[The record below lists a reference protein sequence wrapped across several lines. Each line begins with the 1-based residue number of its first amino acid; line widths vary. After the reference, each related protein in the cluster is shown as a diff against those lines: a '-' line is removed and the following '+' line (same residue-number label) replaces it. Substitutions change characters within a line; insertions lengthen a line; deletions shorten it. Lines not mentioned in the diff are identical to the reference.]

1 MANYSFIINVG
12 NAIDKSHFRMYFHES
27 ISTKRLSF
35 YDIEDFSE
43 LKDKVTVIGK
53 HIDRNVFEADSNY
66 LYICTSRKWAD
77 QTDLLWWTLFQK
89 SYVYSSI
96 PEEIQKKIKKVY
108 LIIVDYDENIIMQ
121 IDGRRDTVDT
131 KLLETGYLEDGV
143 VSKSW
148 DAIAH
153 PVVTEEQLRGI
164 GNLYDGSG
172 FDEELEDVFDENV
185 CGSAYCQFIMNSL
198 DHFKE
203 LSDKKE
209 ADGTAVYSFTKIVK
223 TDFKEKFVKKINR
236 IDTLIIKVDPADQAA
251 KRLSQ
256 MKLVTFL
263 VNSVDK
269 SDISEID
276 RDFRRYEQ
284 EFDPVAE
291 ALKLKRFDERIDNQI
306 KKLEKKTDEP
316 LVEFTY
322 REIRPIS
329 ELTSEKLIGND
340 EAINNTLSKVMGF
353 RNKENWDKDFE
364 ELLND
369 ISSYEE
375 KLKDYGKEVNK
386 EFHKNKNEAIS
397 ERTVSYENDNVALA
411 EIEKEIEAAN
421 DHAYRERDKGDNT
434 FATIVDITNQ
444 FNKVGRCLKK
454 LNTAKT
460 SGSKVSFA
468 GILLF
473 IFIMII
479 VPYSISQTYIYA
491 GLLEG
496 NFMPLICIGVLLLA
510 VLLAKP
516 VASIALD
523 TSFRREA
530 RKLQD
535 QVRRY
540 FDGIQDRQRLFHD
553 GVNSMIAIWN
563 AQQKYDACQEAIAVK
578 LEDHQRLDYHKNALN
593 NFDRVMKYFDS
604 FIANYYDEECGYILQ
619 TDRTE
624 LKKDKDVTD
633 NRIYWIDKVVDAA

>member
-1 MANYSFIINVG
+1 M
-12 NAIDKSHFRMYFHES
+12 
-27 ISTKRLSF
+27 
-35 YDIEDFSE
+35 
-43 LKDKVTVIGK
+43 
-53 HIDRNVFEADSNY
+53 
-66 LYICTSRKWAD
+66 
-77 QTDLLWWTLFQK
+77 FQK